1 MTRKKKTK
9 TNQTAAV
16 KRELVLTFGTYKI
29 TGEDER
35 FYYCGS
41 TQFFKNNRNIVE
53 VRETPAET
61 ERQEDKPAV
70 DADAASD
77 T

>member
-9 TNQTAAV
+9 TNQTTAIR
-16 KRELVLTFGTYKI
+16 RELVLTFGTYEI

-35 FYYCGS
+35 FYYCGN
-41 TQFFKNNRNIVE
+41 TQFFKHNRHIVE

-61 ERQEDKPAV
+61 EPQADEPAA